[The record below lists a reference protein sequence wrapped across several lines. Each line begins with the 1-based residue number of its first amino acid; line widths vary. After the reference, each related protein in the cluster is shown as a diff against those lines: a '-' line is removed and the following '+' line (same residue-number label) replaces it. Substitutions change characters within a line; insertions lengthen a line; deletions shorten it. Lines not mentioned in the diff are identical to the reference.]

1 METPDGQ
8 PVDYP
13 LEQNE
18 AGDMLPGRLDEPKTT
33 FEDAWDPT
41 GYYRRKAERNAEME
55 PYLAW
60 IFVAGIVMIVVV
72 LLKEIAMITTAVL
85 VGTGL
90 GLFIGWATPQPKF
103 AQKGEDWIRAKM
115 GLQPKQTR

>member
-1 METPDGQ
+1 METPDGR
-8 PVDYP
+8 PKDYP
-13 LEQNE
+13 E
-18 AGDMLPGRLDEPKTT
+18 GPLDDPDP
-33 FEDAWDPT
+33 FDPT